1 MPIRTLTKALKA
13 ISDQNRLKILKMLEV
28 RPLCV
33 CEITEILNISTS
45 TVSKH
50 LSQLRDAGFIFDQKE
65 GKYVEYA
72 LDRASDNP
80 EINELLALISTWL
93 KNDTDVRS
101 YPARLKTIDRYTVCN
116 I

>member
-1 MPIRTLTKALKA
+1 MRNLTRALKA

-33 CEITEILNISTS
+33 CEITDLLKISTS

-50 LSQLRDAGFIFDQKE
+50 LSQLRDAGFIVDKKD

-72 LDRASDNP
+72 LDIDTTDQ
-80 EINELLALISTWL
+80 EIRKLLALTATWL
-93 KNDTDVRS
+93 NDEPDVKS
-101 YPARLKTIDRYTVCN
+101 YPARLNAVDRYSLCN
-116 I
+116 P